1 MLRVRASTA
10 DTHSFQVD
18 EWVYVVCCVCSTGQE
33 GVRPR
38 VGLAE
43 VPRGGASVG
52 VALDAAE
59 GRSGA
64 LPRRARLPA
73 HQVLLVLSGLTSGFG
88 GGSGGSGGDSGSGSR
103 CGGFGSVGPANP
115 IVRRFPI

>member
-1 MLRVRASTA
+1 MCV
-10 DTHSFQVD
+10 
-18 EWVYVVCCVCSTGQE
+18 CVCSAGQE

-73 HQVLLVLSGLTSGFG
+73 HQVLLVLSGLTSGSG
-88 GGSGGSGGDSGSGSR
+88 GGGSGGDSGSGSR
-103 CGGFGSVGPANP
+103 CGGFGSVGLLTLFHADSLYKGKLILITLTFVIKPLLN
-115 IVRRFPI
+115 